1 MAAPPPAADAL
12 LTDERVPIVGAT
24 GDLGFG
30 LALRWAAA
38 GVPVTIGSRDEGRA
52 RDAAARARQLLPG
65 ADVEGAANAA
75 AVGDAPVV
83 VLAVPFAAQAATVRA
98 IRDGLSAETLL
109 VDCTVPLATAVG
121 GRATQAIGVWHG
133 SAAQQAQALVPA
145 GVRVVAAGHTVSS
158 ATLSDLE
165 RPVAEDVLLCGD
177 RKADKARVARLVQR
191 IDGLRA
197 VNAGTLETARLV
209 EQLTPLLISINS
221 RYKTHAGLRV
231 LGLPDGDLWA
241 APVQIAGA

>member
-1 MAAPPPAADAL
+1 VA
-12 LTDERVPIVGAT
+12 RIRRAT
-24 GDLGFG
+24 G
-30 LALRWAAA
+30 A
-38 GVPVTIGSRDEGRA
+38 GPCARGRPRRGGGGQGEGGGGWGS
-52 RDAAARARQLLPG
+52 
-65 ADVEGAANAA
+65 
-75 AVGDAPVV
+75 
-83 VLAVPFAAQAATVRA
+83 
-98 IRDGLSAETLL
+98 
-109 VDCTVPLATAVG
+109 
-121 GRATQAIGVWHG
+121 
-133 SAAQQAQALVPA
+133 
-145 GVRVVAAGHTVSS
+145 
-158 ATLSDLE
+158 
-165 RPVAEDVLLCGD
+165 